1 MAGNTFTRRRAILLL
16 ALTSVILITMDLRGS
31 ALINVTRSTFGILFR
46 PIEGATRVVTRPM
59 QNAWNGMTH
68 YNEVVDEN
76 HRLKDLIA
84 YGEGANISAIASVR
98 EAQELLSLNGLPT
111 LAGISSCTGQVVGQ
125 SPSNFSQTVEINRGS
140 ECGIKVGMP
149 VLNAAGMI
157 GKITDVYNKRSVVM
171 LITDPSYS
179 VAVKVVNAPP
189 TTTTTTTIPGGTVI
203 DPLAPVATT
212 TTTSTTT
219 TTVPR
224 TTTTTGV
231 PGFTPGVTLATVATT
246 TIPGAAP
253 QETVSTGT
261 VGPNQPGQATKSP
274 ITVPPGLDL
283 PLRETGALEGR
294 GLTKFPVV
302 RFVENQTR
310 FGGVSVGSPVITA
323 GGATSLAPPDIVIGT
338 VSKVVKRSGSL
349 GPILEVELAANL
361 DNLNFVRILL
371 YQPTTER
378 LDAP

>member
-1 MAGNTFTRRRAILLL
+1 VAGNTFTRRRAILLL

-31 ALINVTRSTFGILFR
+31 ALINLTRSTFGIVFR

-189 TTTTTTTIPGGTVI
+189 TTTTTLPSETVI
-203 DPLAPVATT
+203 DPLVPTTT

-219 TTVPR
+219 TTTIPR

-231 PGFTPGVTLATVATT
+231 PGFTPGATIVTVATT
-246 TIPGAAP
+246 TIPGASPEANVP
-253 QETVSTGT
+253 AGPA
-261 VGPNQPGQATKSP
+261 GPNQPGKSTKSP
-274 ITVPPGLDL
+274 ITVPAGLDL

-349 GPILEVELAANL
+349 GPILEVKLAANL

-378 LDAP
+378 VAAP

>member
-31 ALINVTRSTFGILFR
+31 ALINLTRSTFGIVFR

-189 TTTTTTTIPGGTVI
+189 TTTTTTLPAGTVV
-203 DPLAPVATT
+203 DPSAPTT
-212 TTTSTTT
+212 TTTSSSTTT
-219 TTVPR
+219 TTIPR
-224 TTTTTGV
+224 TTTTAGV
-231 PGFTPGVTLATVATT
+231 EGFTPGVTLATVATT
-246 TIPGAAP
+246 TLPGSVS
-253 QETVSTGT
+253 QTTVVPGSA
-261 VGPNQPGQATKSP
+261 GPNQPGKSTKSP
-274 ITVPPGLDL
+274 ITVPAGLDL

-378 LDAP
+378 VAAP

>member
-31 ALINVTRSTFGILFR
+31 ALINLTRSTFGIVFR

-68 YNEVVDEN
+68 YNEVMDEN

-189 TTTTTTTIPGGTVI
+189 TTTTTLPSETVI
-203 DPLAPVATT
+203 DPLVPTTT

-219 TTVPR
+219 TTTIPR

-231 PGFTPGVTLATVATT
+231 PGFTPGVTIVTVATT
-246 TIPGAAP
+246 TIPGASP
-253 QETVSTGT
+253 EETVPTGSA
-261 VGPNQPGQATKSP
+261 GPNQPGKSTKSP
-274 ITVPPGLDL
+274 ITVPAGLDL

-378 LDAP
+378 VAAP

>member
-31 ALINVTRSTFGILFR
+31 ALINLTRSTFGIVFR

-189 TTTTTTTIPGGTVI
+189 TTTTTLPSETVI
-203 DPLAPVATT
+203 DPLVPTTT

-219 TTVPR
+219 TTTIPR
-224 TTTTTGV
+224 TTTSTGV
-231 PGFTPGVTLATVATT
+231 PGFTPGATIVTVATT
-246 TIPGAAP
+246 TIPGATH
-253 QETVSTGT
+253 EDTVPTGSA
-261 VGPNQPGQATKSP
+261 GPNQPGQATKSP
-274 ITVPPGLDL
+274 ITVPAGLDL

-310 FGGVSVGSPVITA
+310 FGGVSIGSPVITA

-349 GPILEVELAANL
+349 GPILEVQLAANL

-378 LDAP
+378 VATP